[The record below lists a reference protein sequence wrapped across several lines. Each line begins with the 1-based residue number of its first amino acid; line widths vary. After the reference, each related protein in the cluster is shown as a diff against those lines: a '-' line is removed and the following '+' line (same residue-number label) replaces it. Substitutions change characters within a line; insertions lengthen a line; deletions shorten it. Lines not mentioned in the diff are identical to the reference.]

1 MGYNKAK
8 TFAGT
13 RLREA
18 ARDCKVRKTLLELKH
33 TASRTK
39 VEQLAQRKYTNGQ
52 AILTLLVNV
61 SILRFGKSINLQCRK
76 HNTPSL
82 VVSR

>member
-8 TFAGT
+8 TFAVA

-33 TASRTK
+33 TASRTND
-39 VEQLAQRKYTNGQ
+39 E
-52 AILTLLVNV
+52 AILTLLLNV
-61 SILRFGKSINLQCRK
+61 SIRRFGKSINLQCRK
-76 HNTPSL
+76 HNAPSL